1 MLYNIMKKIILFT
14 MLVLL
19 VGMII
24 PEAVHADLI
33 ELGKKGVDWCYKIDN
48 MQDYQEYE
56 LGYYDS
62 FIGSAS
68 GVINQG
74 ECFKFY
80 KLGGVSIYAI
90 KKTEIGEN
98 QLDYDFITK
107 NKENLAMANT
117 QLTAYGVVDEDDPLT
132 KAETTLHIN
141 LLEGTKLDIQKT
153 KVSYT
158 YSDGTSEE
166 KAFNL
171 NGNTSGPS
179 RSNDS
184 NKLYFIIPVLAILI
198 IVVIFLPRKLKK

>member
-62 FIGSAS
+62 LIGAAS
-68 GVINQG
+68 INQG
-74 ECFKFY
+74 ECFKFS
-80 KLGGVSIYAI
+80 KMGEVSIYAI

-98 QLDYDFITK
+98 QLDYYFITQ
-107 NKENLAMANT
+107 NKDNLAMANT

-132 KAETTLHIN
+132 KAEITLHIN

-153 KVSYT
+153 KVSYI

-171 NGNTSGPS
+171 DESMSGSPRKGNSTA
-179 RSNDS
+179 
-184 NKLYFIIPVLAILI
+184 LYFIIPVIAIL
-198 IVVIFLPRKLKK
+198 VIGVILLLRKHKK

>member
-1 MLYNIMKKIILFT
+1 
-14 MLVLL
+14 
-19 VGMII
+19 
-24 PEAVHADLI
+24 
-33 ELGKKGVDWCYKIDN
+33 
-48 MQDYQEYE
+48 
-56 LGYYDS
+56 
-62 FIGSAS
+62 
-68 GVINQG
+68 
-74 ECFKFY
+74 
-80 KLGGVSIYAI
+80 
-90 KKTEIGEN
+90 
-98 QLDYDFITK
+98 
-107 NKENLAMANT
+107 MANT

>member
-1 MLYNIMKKIILFT
+1 MKKIILFT

-24 PEAVHADLI
+24 PEAVHADI
-33 ELGKKGVDWCYKIDN
+33 IDPGKKGVDWCYKIDN

-56 LGYYDS
+56 WGHYNSL
-62 FIGSAS
+62 IGVAS
-68 GVINQG
+68 INQG
-74 ECFKFY
+74 ECFKFS
-80 KLGGVSIYAI
+80 KMGEVSIYAI

-98 QLDYDFITK
+98 QLDYYFITQ
-107 NKENLAMANT
+107 NKDNLAMANT

-179 RSNDS
+179 RSDDSNRSNDS

-198 IVVIFLPRKLKK
+198 IGVIFLPRKLKK

>member
-1 MLYNIMKKIILFT
+1 MKKIILFT
-14 MLVLL
+14 ILVLL

-33 ELGKKGVDWCYKIDN
+33 DPGKKGVDWCYKIDN

-62 FIGSAS
+62 LIGVAS
-68 GVINQG
+68 INQG
-74 ECFKFY
+74 ECFKFS
-80 KLGGVSIYAI
+80 KMGEVSIYAI

-98 QLDYDFITK
+98 QLDYYFITQ
-107 NKENLAMANT
+107 NKDNLAMANT

-132 KAETTLHIN
+132 KAEITLHIN

-153 KVSYT
+153 KVSYI

-171 NGNTSGPS
+171 DESMSGSPRKGNSTA
-179 RSNDS
+179 
-184 NKLYFIIPVLAILI
+184 LYFIIPVIAIL
-198 IVVIFLPRKLKK
+198 VIGVILLLRKHKK